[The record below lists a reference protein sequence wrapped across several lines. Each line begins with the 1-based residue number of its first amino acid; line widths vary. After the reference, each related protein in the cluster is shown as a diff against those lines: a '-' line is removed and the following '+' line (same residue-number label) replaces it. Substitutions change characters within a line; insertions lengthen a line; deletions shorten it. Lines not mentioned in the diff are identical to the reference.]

1 MEAVP
6 VIARGKLRALRKP
19 RSVGPHDT
27 DGFVC
32 QSVATALDS
41 FALIVFPGRAVH
53 APEIVRD
60 AADTRSGGESG
71 CAYISP
77 AVISRRCL
85 NSTGIFVISPIAL
98 QKCELNGECAQHDRR
113 AEGHHEVE
121 NMDAVYVGLSPPL
134 KLSPFLRRPW
144 CRHVYEWSPWHL
156 RLSLNCFM
164 FLQVT
169 NEDKLFICP
178 RLLD

>member
-60 AADTRSGGESG
+60 AADIGADFPDQIRRRIGLCVHLAGGDQ
-71 CAYISP
+71 P
-77 AVISRRCL
+77 PVL
-85 NSTGIFVISPIAL
+85 
-98 QKCELNGECAQHDRR
+98 ELNGDFRDIPHRLTKMR
-113 AEGHHEVE
+113 A
-121 NMDAVYVGLSPPL
+121 
-134 KLSPFLRRPW
+134 
-144 CRHVYEWSPWHL
+144 
-156 RLSLNCFM
+156 
-164 FLQVT
+164 
-169 NEDKLFICP
+169 
-178 RLLD
+178 